1 MILDEYLFYILK
13 LHTCTN
19 GLLHKTHNV
28 TFSFAGTF
36 GHVSYWIQK
45 HQAFPLILSVLC
57 RIKWL
62 NVSHITPCYHRKVTP
77 IPNCRP
83 ELILKIVPWFKHFR
97 VFLRCKG
104 YLIYTRNWIYS
115 VKIWFNINKHVLS
128 LSLSLLSLSLL
139 SLSLSL
145 SLSLFAVWA
154 LNGTA
159 YCGII

>member
-45 HQAFPLILSVLC
+45 HQAFPFFPLILSVLC
-57 RIKWL
+57 HIKWL

-83 ELILKIVPWFKHFR
+83 ELILKIVHWFKHLVP
-97 VFLRCKG
+97 VFLRCNG

-115 VKIWFNINKHVLS
+115 VKIWFSIKKQVLS
-128 LSLSLLSLSLL
+128 LSPSSPL

-145 SLSLFAVWA
+145 SLSLWAVS
-154 LNGTA
+154 GTA